1 MRALPRV
8 RAAFTAVGV
17 AAALTRG
24 DRVMR
29 LGMIGAVV
37 TALPWALCQGLAA
50 MAYDPDA
57 ARRLLQLGQGPVA
70 LVGPNLL
77 LLLLAVGGQLERF
90 RWIARISGI
99 VGAIFVAIA
108 WATDT
113 VVPGVHMLASGM
125 YYMQPGAADDGR
137 TSRSSSCGS

>member
-1 MRALPRV
+1 MDGLRWSWLCVPYLACAAAL
-8 RAAFTAVGV
+8 AAVGI

-29 LGMIGAVV
+29 LGIIGAVV

-57 ARRLLQLGQGPVA
+57 AKRLLKLGQGPVA

-77 LLLLAVGGQLERF
+77 LLLLAAGGQLERF
-90 RWIARISGI
+90 RWIARVSGI
-99 VGAIFVAIA
+99 V
-108 WATDT
+108 
-113 VVPGVHMLASGM
+113 
-125 YYMQPGAADDGR
+125 
-137 TSRSSSCGS
+137 